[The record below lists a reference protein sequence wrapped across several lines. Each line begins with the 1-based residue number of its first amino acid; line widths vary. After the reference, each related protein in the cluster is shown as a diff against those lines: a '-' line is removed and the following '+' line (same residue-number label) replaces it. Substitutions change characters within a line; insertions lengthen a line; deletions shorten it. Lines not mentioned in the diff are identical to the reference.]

1 MAGLASVVLPLAK
14 HCPGS
19 KLSLAKPQP
28 NWTARELL
36 LKSVMLSRMALQL
49 SRRRSCGF
57 CLEKVP
63 SEGIVR
69 RGPVAKIQVTPSLS
83 PSLWHDPQL
92 LQASF
97 DALPLKFRGIKS
109 RIGVPKMSLSGI
121 PRAVKKASL
130 PTSTACWKL
139 PGAGGS
145 LEAMSS
151 CRVRQLSVSIEVTEK
166 LASLLA

>member
-49 SRRRSCGF
+49 SRLRSCGF

-63 SEGIVR
+63 SDGIVR
-69 RGPVAKIQVTPSLS
+69 RGPVPKIQVTPSLS
-83 PSLWHDPQL
+83 PSAWHDPQL

-97 DALPLKFRGIKS
+97 DALPLKFRGMMA
-109 RIGVPKMSLSGI
+109 RILVPWNPLSGM

-130 PTSTACWKL
+130 PTSTLCSKL

-145 LEAMSS
+145 LEEISS
-151 CRVRQLSVSIEVTEK
+151 CNVRQLTVSI
-166 LASLLA
+166 